1 MLKKRILIAT
11 IVASL
16 VVCSASVTAQ
26 DGSPSVTLE
35 SADIDV
41 DAGGT
46 STVTAEYQFA
56 VADAGSGDSALTAIG
71 GTIWQ
76 LPGRSIS
83 DLAVTVN
90 GESVEPSVSESPEH
104 TDVSVP
110 VEGVSDGDTVTVT
123 VEYQVSGPSGELHV
137 PLWVP
142 EYSTPGQTGVVS
154 ATVTL
159 PEGETVQGDA
169 FPSAAS
175 ISGNTLEY
183 NLLHMPGF
191 IKVTYGEGALGGLTT
206 DQLYSA
212 LGVVLILGLV
222 IGGLLLDRRTA

>member
-1 MLKKRILIAT
+1 MLRKRILIAT

-16 VVCSASVTAQ
+16 VVCSTAVTAQ

-35 SADIDV
+35 SADVAV
-41 DAGGT
+41 DAGDT

-56 VADAGSGDSALTAIG
+56 VEEAGSGDAALTAIG
-71 GTIWQ
+71 GTIWHV
-76 LPGRSIS
+76 PGR
-83 DLAVTVN
+83 TVGDIAATVG
-90 GESVEPSVSESPEH
+90 GESVDPSVSEGSEH

-110 VEGVSDGDTVTVT
+110 VEDVSDGDTLTVT
-123 VEYQVSGPSGELHV
+123 VEYQVSGPSGELQV

-142 EYSTPGQTGVVS
+142 EYSTPGQQGVVS

-169 FPSAAS
+169 FPSATNTD
-175 ISGNTLEY
+175 GNTVEY

-191 IKVTYGEGALGGLTT
+191 IKITYGEGILGGLTS